1 METSHAVLAE
11 GLLPTPAAAA
21 PPPLR
26 RRLGK
31 WDVTMVGIGASIGA
45 GIFVVSGEAARVAGP
60 AVVLSFF
67 VAAAVCVLNALCYAE
82 MASRVPVSGS
92 AYVYATCVFGEATGI
107 VTGLNLLFDYHVGAA
122 MIARNLVHYALN
134 LLAACG
140 LPHVPGWLD
149 GISAPGAPFLS
160 FSFVAPAVLLALAF
174 VLCLGVKESARANNV
189 LTGLKMAIVVFIVAV
204 GLAHLDPGNLVP
216 FAPTGVGSVFKAS
229 SLCFF
234 AFIGFDAVCNT
245 AEEAVEPSKTLP
257 VGIIASLAACAVLYA
272 GVTLV
277 LVGLTPFDRLPADAS
292 LSEAFNGVPGL
303 GWVKVVIDVGAV
315 VGLTTTLF
323 LGIYSQSRMYLAI
336 ARDGLLP
343 ARFARVHAAS
353 GAPRNATL
361 LCAAI
366 ACTLA
371 GCFDVEKLSR
381 LLDMGILLSY
391 SVVSS
396 AVLLLRASPSSLS
409 FTGSP
414 AAAAVVSAL
423 HTRLREDVETKVAE
437 DPSLM
442 SPPADGGEQAA
453 NRTRCL
459 QACLALSTLPLLPG
473 FAVANGWG
481 IPGAVLVV
489 YAVLAAGA
497 CTMLVR
503 RIEFAETQGD
513 EGGEKRGPFLTPAP
527 RVTASLALA
536 ANAYLLSQRP
546 WEGWARLL
554 CLTGIVFVLHY
565 VAAGRR
571 TALQTVPSTR

>member
-1 METSHAVLAE
+1 MSTAAVPLAE
-11 GLLPTPAAAA
+11 KLLSSSSSSSSSSPTPTA
-21 PPPLR
+21 PGASLH

-45 GIFVVSGEAARVAGP
+45 GIFVVSGEAARIAGP

-67 VAAAVCVLNALCYAE
+67 VAALVCVLNALCYAE
-82 MASRVPVSGS
+82 MASRIPVSGS
-92 AYVYATCVFGEATGI
+92 AYVYATCVYGELVGV
-107 VTGLNLLFDYHVGAA
+107 VTGLNLLFDYAVGAA
-122 MIARNLVHYALN
+122 MIARNLVHYVLN

-140 LPHVPGWLD
+140 VGPVPSWLD
-149 GISAPGAPFLS
+149 GISAPGATFFS
-160 FSFVAPAVLLALAF
+160 ISFVAPALLLALTF

-204 GLAHLDPGNLVP
+204 GLAHLDAGNLLP

-245 AEEAVEPSKTLP
+245 AEEAIEPSKTLP

-277 LVGLTPFDRLPADAS
+277 LVGLTPFDLLPADAS
-292 LSEAFNGVPGL
+292 LSEAFNGIPGMR
-303 GWVKVVIDVGAV
+303 WVKVVIDVGAV

-353 GAPRNATL
+353 GAPRTATL
-361 LCAAI
+361 LCADI

-371 GCFDVEKLSR
+371 AFFDVEKLSR
-381 LLDMGILLSY
+381 LLNMGILLSY

-409 FTGSP
+409 FKGS
-414 AAAAVVSAL
+414 AAAVAVKSSNAPL
-423 HTRLREDVETKVAE
+423 GEDIETKGAE
-437 DPSLM
+437 GPRPLVTTTTLIVPS
-442 SPPADGGEQAA
+442 ADGGQAG
-453 NRTRCL
+453 NRVRCV
-459 QACLALSTLPLLPG
+459 QACVALSTLPLLPG
-473 FAVANGWG
+473 FAVANEWD

-489 YAVLAAGA
+489 RACAVILFP
-497 CTMLVR
+497 V
-503 RIEFAETQGD
+503 
-513 EGGEKRGPFLTPAP
+513 
-527 RVTASLALA
+527 
-536 ANAYLLSQRP
+536 
-546 WEGWARLL
+546 
-554 CLTGIVFVLHY
+554 
-565 VAAGRR
+565 
-571 TALQTVPSTR
+571 